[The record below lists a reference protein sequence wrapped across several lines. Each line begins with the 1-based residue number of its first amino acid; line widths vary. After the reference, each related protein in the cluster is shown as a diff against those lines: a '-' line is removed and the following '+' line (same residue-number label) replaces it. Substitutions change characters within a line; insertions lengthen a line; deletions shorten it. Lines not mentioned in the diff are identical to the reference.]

1 MLCTACYIHLRWVEL
16 FPSTKGAIYEKLEP
30 VVQMA
35 AKPDA
40 GYKGVLKMRGLPWQ
54 SSETDIVDFFKG
66 YKIDK
71 RKYYHSHYSCSFSM
85 CCVSCLR

>member
-1 MLCTACYIHLRWVEL
+1 
-16 FPSTKGAIYEKLEP
+16 
-30 VVQMA
+30 MA

-71 RKYYHSHYSCSFSM
+71 RKYYNQD
-85 CCVSCLR
+85 VA